1 MFTSSRHRAG
11 PVNGELAG
19 EVMALSV
26 AAAIRDNQA
35 RTSITELREPC
46 SLGTFF

>member
-1 MFTSSRHRAG
+1 MAMASA
-11 PVNGELAG
+11 
-19 EVMALSV
+19 MALRRKALV
-26 AAAIRDNQA
+26 RLRTAAAVGDNQA